1 MGVVSLVGSG
11 RTRDDE
17 RKRRDV
23 RSHARRLDERVVA
36 RVRSGDH
43 VARDGHALGR
53 TDVLISEDPCP
64 AGDVEG
70 DGVAG
75 DDADRTAGDGR
86 IQEGVVS
93 LIGGRDAGDSQGQRG
108 DIGGHPGRL
117 DQGVVGGVRSRNRIT
132 ADGDALTR
140 THVLVGED
148 TGAVRRVEGD
158 RVAGKH
164 ADGSPRDRGG
174 QESVVGLVGGDGASD
189 SQGQRGD
196 VRGHARRLHQGVVT
210 RIRSRNRVARDGD
223 RLARPDVLVREDAGT
238 AGDVERDGVTG
249 DWGDGSTGDGCG
261 QELVVG
267 LVRDGRPSDGQGKR
281 GDIGGH
287 PGRLDQG
294 IVGSVGARDRVT
306 RDGDR
311 LTRAD
316 VLIGEDPC
324 PAGDVEGD
332 GVARDGA
339 DRATRN
345 GGGQELVVGLVGGGR
360 TGHRQRQ
367 CGDVSRHAG
376 RLDER
381 VVGGV
386 RAGEGVTRD
395 RDRLGRTDVLVRE
408 DAGATGRHEGDGVA
422 RNRGDGAAADGR
434 RQLGIVG
441 LAGRRGAGDR
451 ERQRRD
457 IRRQAGR
464 LDQRVVG
471 SVGARNRVA
480 RDGDRLARADVLV
493 AKDTGATGDIE
504 GDGVAGDDADRTTR
518 DRHRQEGVVSLVGR
532 GGTGDSQRECRDIG
546 GHAGRLDERVVGRV
560 GTRDRITRDGDRL
573 TRADVLIGEDTRSV
587 RRHEGDGVARNRG
600 DGAAGDGSRQES
612 VVGLVGRGG
621 ASDGQGESRDVRG
634 DARRLDD
641 RVVGGVSPGEGVTA
655 DRDGLA
661 HTDVLVREG
670 PCPAGGVEGDGVA
683 GDDADRATRN
693 GGGQELVVGL
703 VRGGRAGDGERQG
716 RDVTGHAGRLDD
728 HVVAGRRP
736 AQGEARIG
744 DRLARTDV
752 PVREGAG
759 GARGVDRDDVAG
771 NRRDRAAGHGS
782 GQAAV
787 VDLGRIESADGQ
799 ALRGD
804 VRGEAARL
812 GDDVVTGI
820 RTAQDIA
827 ARGHALGDAD
837 VAIGEHAGGG
847 RGIKRDGVTGN
858 LGDDATGK
866 GGDVRTV
873 VDLVHGGHAGDGQG
887 QRGDVRGDTG
897 GLGDGV
903 IAGIIARKRITAR
916 GDGLARTDVPIG
928 EHPRSRGN
936 VEGDG
941 VAGNRRDRSAREGRG
956 EVTVVDLVRGGHARD
971 GERQRGDVRG
981 EAGRLDDDVVTGI
994 CAAEGITRGGDGLG
1008 RADIPIGERARAAG
1022 GDQVHGVARE
1032 GGDRTARKRRGDA
1045 AVVDLV
1051 RGGDARDRERQR
1063 SDVRGEAGRLADG
1076 VITSIRSAEDD
1087 TRNGDGLGRADVP
1100 IGEAAHGGRG
1110 VDGHDISAE
1119 RGHGSA
1125 RDDGRQ
1131 GTVVDL
1137 VYGGD
1142 AGKHELERGDVAGQG
1157 TQAADLV
1164 AIDGLAARGGT
1175 RLDDDGRRRR
1185 ERDELSGAGIT
1196 RGVGSARDRESGVG
1210 VAADEAA
1217 RSGDHRAGDVGDVGL
1232 VVDLGRRRGERG
1244 RQRGRQGVKQ
1254 SLPCPEHGRG
1264 AVGRIILAEVEGQAA
1279 GDIAGADMIGI
1290 SVAAPDAP
1298 GLARAAGRQGG
1309 AAGVVDETSG
1319 GHRDVP
1325 VRRGERAG
1333 RGDGHGARALH
1344 EDVAGRRSGQSAVQ
1358 GDVAS
1363 VDRDRSRH
1371 GERVRNGDRGVVGRL
1386 ADDQAGGGGPERVVR
1401 SVQRAEEFS
1410 ALGLQDDLARAPDRG
1425 VGRGQTIGRQGDRA
1439 RGRGAGAVPP
1449 DVEGGGAGQGES
1461 GIGAGADAGDGD
1473 VTAARED
1480 VDRTRIDLDAGGSPG
1495 HARSGR
1501 T

>member
-1 MGVVSLVGSG
+1 MSG
-11 RTRDDE
+11 RGARDRQGQRGDI
-17 RKRRDV
+17 RR
-23 RSHARRLDERVVA
+23 HAGRLDERVVGG
-36 RVRSGDH
+36 VSSGDY

-70 DGVAG
+70 DGVSG
-75 DDADRTAGDGR
+75 DDTDRTAGDGR

-117 DQGVVGGVRSRNRIT
+117 DQRVVGGVRAGDRIAADRDGLARAHVLVREHAGAARRHEGDDIPGDNADRTTRDSCGEQLVVGLIRSRGSADHERQGRDIRRHARRLDERVVARIRSRNRIT
-132 ADGDALTR
+132 ADGDGLAR
-140 THVLVGED
+140 ADVLVGED

-223 RLARPDVLVREDAGT
+223 GLACADVLVREDAGT
-238 AGDVERDGVTG
+238 AGDVEGNGIAGDDADRTTRDGG
-249 DWGDGSTGDGCG
+249 GE
-261 QELVVG
+261 QLVVG

-281 GDIGGH
+281 DDIGVH
-287 PGRLDQG
+287 ARRLDQG

-367 CGDVSRHAG
+367 CGNVSRHAG

-518 DRHRQEGVVSLVGR
+518 DCHRQEGVVSLVGR

-546 GHAGRLDERVVGRV
+546 VHAGRLDERVVGRV

-641 RVVGGVSPGEGVTA
+641 RVVGGVGPGEGVAA

-693 GGGQELVVGL
+693 GSGQELVVGL

-728 HVVAGRRP
+728 HVVAGGRS

-858 LGDDATGK
+858 RGDDATGK

-956 EVTVVDLVRGGHARD
+956 EVTVVDLVRGGHTRD

-994 CAAEGITRGGDGLG
+994 RAAEGITRGGDGLG

-1051 RGGDARDRERQR
+1051 GGGHARDRERQR
-1063 SDVRGEAGRLADG
+1063 SDIRGEAGRLADG

-1100 IGEAAHGGRG
+1100 IGEAARGGRG

-1142 AGKHELERGDVAGQG
+1142 AGKRERERGDVAGQG
-1157 TQAADLV
+1157 TQAGDLV
-1164 AIDGLAARGGT
+1164 AVGRLAARGGT

-1196 RGVGSARDRESGVG
+1196 RGVGSARDRETGVG

-1217 RSGDHRAGDVGDVGL
+1217 RSGDHRAGDVGGIGL
-1232 VVDLGRRRGERG
+1232 VVDLGRRRGEG
-1244 RQRGRQGVKQ
+1244 GSQRRRQGIKHP
-1254 SLPCPEHGRG
+1254 LPCPEYGRST
-1264 AVGRIILAEVEGQAA
+1264 VGRVILAVIEGQAA
-1279 GDIAGADMIGI
+1279 GDIAGTEVIRIG
-1290 SVAAPDAP
+1290 VGTPDAP
-1298 GLARAAGRQGG
+1298 GLARTAGRQGG
-1309 AAGVVDETSG
+1309 AAGIIDETSG
-1319 GHRDVP
+1319 AHGDVA
-1325 VRRGERAG
+1325 VGRGERPG
-1333 RGDGHGARALH
+1333 GGDGHDARASY
-1344 EDVAGRRSGQSAVQ
+1344 EDVTR
-1358 GDVAS
+1358 
-1363 VDRDRSRH
+1363 
-1371 GERVRNGDRGVVGRL
+1371 
-1386 ADDQAGGGGPERVVR
+1386 GGGGEP
-1401 SVQRAEEFS
+1401 
-1410 ALGLQDDLARAPDRG
+1410 
-1425 VGRGQTIGRQGDRA
+1425 
-1439 RGRGAGAVPP
+1439 
-1449 DVEGGGAGQGES
+1449 AGQRDVSSEQRYRAGER
-1461 GIGAGADAGDGD
+1461 D
-1473 VTAARED
+1473 VR
-1480 VDRTRIDLDAGGSPG
+1480 RNRQP
-1495 HARSGR
+1495 RSIA
-1501 T
+1501 